1 MRWTVAEIADVV
13 GGAIVR
19 GDPATVVE
27 MVTQDSREIGGPDDP
42 DRVSALFV
50 PLVAER
56 DGHDFIGAS
65 GAAAALSSRPVD
77 DLVGLTE
84 TIVVI
89 EVDDTA
95 RALSALGSAGR
106 DRLEGGTVVGITG
119 SVGKTTTK
127 DLLAAVLAA
136 DRPTHAS
143 HRSFNNEI
151 GVPLTVFNAPEGTEA
166 LVLEMGARG
175 IGHIASL
182 CAVGRPTVGIVTV
195 VGAAHTSEFGSV
207 EAVALGKG
215 ELVESLPAATDGGVA
230 VLNAA
235 NPLVMA
241 MAART
246 SARVITFGS
255 GGDVRAESVVLDD
268 ELVPSFVL
276 VAAGAIEPPVRAAVT
291 LGARG
296 VHLVDNALAAAA
308 AALAVGVPIDT
319 VVAGLAR
326 PVLSPMRMALVR
338 SGRGT
343 RVIDD
348 SYNANPMSTEAA
360 LRSLASLVLPPDGR
374 RIAVLGEMAEL
385 GDISAAEHARLG
397 RLAVDLG
404 IHVIAVGTPDYLAG
418 LEMSASTGPD
428 GGAGVDGGARTDA
441 GPDGGAGVDTGAR
454 TDAGPDGGAGVDAG
468 ARTDAGPG
476 GDVGAGADA
485 GADLAAGIPEALRL
499 LVDPPLGAPIGP
511 DDAVLV
517 KGSRVAG
524 LERLVALLT
533 A

>member
-1 MRWTVAEIADVV
+1 MRWTAAEIADVV

-42 DRVSALFV
+42 DRVPALFV

-65 GAAAALSSRPVD
+65 GAVAALSSRPVE
-77 DLVGLTE
+77 DLPGLPE
-84 TIVVI
+84 TMVVVA
-89 EVDDTA
+89 VDDTA

-127 DLLAAVLAA
+127 DLLAAILAA
-136 DRPTHAS
+136 NRPTHAS

-151 GVPLTVFNAPEGTEA
+151 GVPLTVLNAPDGTEA

-246 SARVITFGS
+246 SARVVTFGP

-276 VAAGAIEPPVRAAVT
+276 VADGAIEPPVRAAVT

-319 VVAGLAR
+319 VVTGLAR

-348 SYNANPMSTEAA
+348 TYNANPMSTEAA
-360 LRSLASLVLPPDGR
+360 LRSLAALVLPPGGR

-404 IHVIAVGTPDYLAG
+404 IHVIAVGAPDYLAG
-418 LEMSASTGPD
+418 LDLAADGVSAAGVGGGPVSGPD
-428 GGAGVDGGARTDA
+428 S
-441 GPDGGAGVDTGAR
+441 
-454 TDAGPDGGAGVDAG
+454 GAGVDAG
-468 ARTDAGPG
+468 RSPDAGAG
-476 GDVGAGADA
+476 GDLVVGIGIGIGADA
-485 GADLAAGIPEALRL
+485 GADLAAGIPEALHL

>member
-1 MRWTVAEIADVV
+1 MRWTAAEIADVV

-42 DRVSALFV
+42 DGVPALFV

-77 DLVGLTE
+77 DLDGLPE

-127 DLLAAVLAA
+127 DLLAAILAA
-136 DRPTHAS
+136 DRLTHAS

-151 GVPLTVFNAPEGTEA
+151 GVPLTVLNAPEGTEA

-215 ELVESLPAATDGGVA
+215 ELVESLPAAADGGVA

-246 SARVITFGS
+246 SARVITFGP

-348 SYNANPMSTEAA
+348 TYNANPMSTEAA
-360 LRSLASLVLPPDGR
+360 MRSLASLMLPPGGR

-404 IHVIAVGTPDYLAG
+404 IHVIAVGAPDYLAG
-418 LEMSASTGPD
+418 LEMSPHV
-428 GGAGVDGGARTDA
+428 GAGV
-441 GPDGGAGVDTGAR
+441 
-454 TDAGPDGGAGVDAG
+454 GPDGGAGVDAD
-468 ARTDAGPG
+468 ARTGAGAG
-476 GDVGAGADA
+476 GDLGVGADA
-485 GADLAAGIPEALRL
+485 GADLAAGVPEAFRL